1 MNCLMRSPSGANRAV
16 KAEHFAKRQM
26 DLHKKIMLFAV
37 TLIGAGILALDAQD
51 IPKAPD
57 PPRLVVDHAG
67 ILSPDQQA
75 ALERKLVSF
84 NDTTSNQ
91 ILIFITEDLF
101 GYDISEL
108 ANRIGEEWGVG
119 QAEFDNGVVIIIKPK
134 TRSENGLAWIS
145 VGYGLEGAIPDITS
159 GKIIDHEMVPHFR
172 NNDYYSGLDA
182 ATNVLMALAAGE
194 YTSDEYAKSAVKDFW
209 PAPFIIF
216 IVLFVII
223 MLRKKQQHSQTIG
236 SQNMSPWTAFWL
248 ASMMGGSGGR
258 GYGGSSG
265 SGFGGGGGFGGFGG
279 GSFGGGGAGGSW

>member
-1 MNCLMRSPSGANRAV
+1 MRSPSGANRA
-16 KAEHFAKRQM
+16 FMDGYSAKRQM
-26 DLHKKIMLFAV
+26 ILYKKILLFAV
-37 TLIGAGILALDAQD
+37 TLMGAGILALGAQD

-57 PPRLVVDHAG
+57 PPRLVVDQAG
-67 ILSPDQQA
+67 ILSPDQQS

-91 ILIFITEDLF
+91 ILIFITADLF

-108 ANRIGEEWGVG
+108 ADRIGEEWGVG
-119 QAEFDNGVVIIIKPK
+119 QAEFDNGVVIIVKPK
-134 TRSENGLAWIS
+134 TGSENGLAWIS

-159 GKIIDHEMVPHFR
+159 GRIIDHEMIPHFR

-182 ATNVLMALAAGE
+182 ATTVLMALAAGE
-194 YTSDEYAKSAVKDFW
+194 YTSDDYAKSAVKGFW

-223 MLRKKQQHSQTIG
+223 MLRKKQRHSQTIG
-236 SQNMSPWTAFWL
+236 SRDMSPWTAFWL

-265 SGFGGGGGFGGFGG
+265 SGFGRGGGFGGFGG